1 MRILLFLLLSFP
13 LCAQLVG
20 DKQSGLASAYSPEYD
35 GAETAYGE
43 TYNKNE
49 LVAAHKAYPYN
60 SMVRIKNEENGRSVT
75 VRIVDKGPFIRG
87 RIIEVSDRAASEL
100 AMQGQRTV
108 PVELTLLSTPDQ
120 PGSTPSDQGEVAPPP
135 LPTPQRPVREA
146 DEAPTTTTTT
156 STVVKPPE
164 VRPAPVQPALS
175 PSPAPEPAAPS
186 TPKVEKPKPVKSFAT
201 GVYRV
206 NLLAPPVG
214 RYAVQVGSF
223 TNLERAMDKIAEL
236 QGKYFDD
243 ILLHKL
249 EEGKETGYKVLLG
262 PFRDRASAQRYAQ
275 DLAKR
280 YNIKGFSV
288 DLGETY
294 P

>member
-1 MRILLFLLLSFP
+1 MP
-13 LCAQLVG
+13 
-20 DKQSGLASAYSPEYD
+20 K
-35 GAETAYGE
+35 TGE
-43 TYNKNE
+43 
-49 LVAAHKAYPYN
+49 
-60 SMVRIKNEENGRSVT
+60 
-75 VRIVDKGPFIRG
+75 
-87 RIIEVSDRAASEL
+87 
-100 AMQGQRTV
+100 
-108 PVELTLLSTPDQ
+108 
-120 PGSTPSDQGEVAPPP
+120 APPP
-135 LPTPQRPVREA
+135 LPTPQRSVRVA
-146 DEAPTTTTTT
+146 DEAPVPSDDTPTGVAAPIAPPK
-156 STVVKPPE
+156 VV
-164 VRPAPVQPALS
+164 
-175 PSPAPEPAAPS
+175 PAAPKPVTVA
-186 TPKVEKPKPVKSFAT
+186 TPAVKPETSKPVKTFSS

-223 TNLERAMDKIAEL
+223 TELERAMDKIAEL

-243 ILLHKL
+243 ILLHKSSQ
-249 EEGKETGYKVLLG
+249 GQATGYKVLLG